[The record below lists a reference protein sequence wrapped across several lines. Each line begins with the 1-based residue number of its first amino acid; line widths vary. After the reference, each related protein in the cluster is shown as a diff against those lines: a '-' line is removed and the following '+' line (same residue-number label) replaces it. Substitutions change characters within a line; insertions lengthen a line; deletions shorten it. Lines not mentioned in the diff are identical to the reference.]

1 MQNPQKVRISRKFQ
15 AVIRKAV
22 REELPRKPGEELQI
36 FLFEKTLRFAATAI
50 HKRATRYRQ
59 GKGRTR
65 IVTLPSASCRIS
77 VDPSGSVEYFG
88 NAPKA
93 DRFALFLEISGRIW
107 LIHSCLKHSVS
118 TIFCYRSY
126 WNWPCWPQKPA
137 GTLAFP
143 SLTFQSLVALTIS
156 PPPYTLWIKYTSG
169 PQTMDQI
176 HVTLP
181 DGSVKDLPRGT
192 TPLEIARSISPRL
205 ADAALVAKVRA
216 SNGNGT
222 KEKSGIFSNSVDPA
236 EDGSL
241 LYDLRRPLDQDVS
254 LQILTEKDPDA
265 LYVFRHSAAHLLAAA
280 VMELYPNV
288 KLGIGPPVDNGF
300 FYEFLRDEPFTPGDL
315 EKIEK
320 KMHELAAKDLP
331 NERKLL
337 PKDEAL
343 KLYQDSNQVFKCELI
358 EEKADE
364 PMVSFYTTG
373 KFIDFCRGPHIP
385 STKRIQAFKLMNV
398 AGAYWKG
405 QEGNAQLQRI
415 YAAAFFNQKDLEQYL
430 HRLEEAKRRDHRKL
444 GAELELFSIQ
454 EDAGPGLIFWHPKG
468 GLIRTLIENWLR
480 EELLKRGYDLVF
492 TPHIMRFDLWKT
504 SGHANFYKENMFG
517 AVEVEKAD
525 YQLKPMNCP
534 GHILIYKSKL
544 RSYRDLP
551 VRLAELGTVYRYER
565 SGVLHGLL
573 RVRGFTQDDA
583 HIFCTPDQIEA
594 EVEACID
601 FAFAVMKNFGFD
613 NFEVELSDW
622 DRKHAENYAGK
633 PEDWQRATEALAN
646 TMNRLKIP
654 YKKMEGEAAFYGP
667 KIDVKLIDA
676 IGRPWQLTTVQ
687 FDFNL
692 PARFGLEFV
701 GADGARHQPLM
712 VHRALLGS
720 VERFFGI
727 LIEHYAGAFPLWLA
741 PTQVEIC
748 PVSEKVADYAKHLFE
763 TLKSH
768 GIRVHLDDRNEKLP
782 AKIRDAQLQKVPY
795 MLVVGPKEAE
805 AGTVSVR
812 HRSKGDL
819 GARPIAD
826 LIGALQ
832 QENDSRAIQ

>member
-1 MQNPQKVRISRKFQ
+1 
-15 AVIRKAV
+15 
-22 REELPRKPGEELQI
+22 
-36 FLFEKTLRFAATAI
+36 
-50 HKRATRYRQ
+50 
-59 GKGRTR
+59 
-65 IVTLPSASCRIS
+65 
-77 VDPSGSVEYFG
+77 
-88 NAPKA
+88 
-93 DRFALFLEISGRIW
+93 
-107 LIHSCLKHSVS
+107 
-118 TIFCYRSY
+118 
-126 WNWPCWPQKPA
+126 
-137 GTLAFP
+137 
-143 SLTFQSLVALTIS
+143 
-156 PPPYTLWIKYTSG
+156 
-169 PQTMDQI
+169 MDQI

-181 DGSVKDLPRGT
+181 DGSVKDFPKGV
-192 TPLEIARSISPRL
+192 TPVEIAKSISPRL
-205 ADAALVAKVRA
+205 AEAALVAKVYA
-216 SNGNGT
+216 TGGNGAGSKT
-222 KEKSGIFSNSVDPA
+222 GIFSNSVDPDA
-236 EDGSL
+236 DGGL
-241 LYDLRRPLDQDVS
+241 LYDLRRPLEQDVK
-254 LQILTEKDPDA
+254 LRILTEKDPDA

-280 VMELYPNV
+280 VTELYPHV
-288 KLGIGPPVDNGF
+288 KLGIGPPVENGF
-300 FYEFLRDEPFTPGDL
+300 FYEFLRDQPFTTEDL

-320 KMHELAAKDLP
+320 KMRELAAQDLK

-337 PKDEAL
+337 PKPEAL
-343 KLYQDSNQVFKCELI
+343 KLYQDSNQIFKCELV

-385 STKRIQAFKLMNV
+385 STKRIQAFKLTNV

-415 YAAAFFNQKDLEQYL
+415 YALAFYTQKELDEYL
-430 HRLEEAKRRDHRKL
+430 HRIEEAKRRDHRRL
-444 GAELELFSIQ
+444 GAELDLFSIQ
-454 EDAGPGLIFWHPKG
+454 EAAGPGLIFWHPKG
-468 GLIRTLIENWLR
+468 GLIRTIIENWLR
-480 EELLKRGYDLVF
+480 DELLHRGYDLVF
-492 TPHIMRFDLWKT
+492 TPHIMLFDLWKT

-551 VRLAELGTVYRYER
+551 VRLGELGTVYRYER

-583 HIFCTPDQIEA
+583 HIFCMPSQIES
-594 EVEACID
+594 EVEACMD

-613 NFEVELSDW
+613 KFEIELSDW
-622 DRKHAENYAGK
+622 DPQHPENYPGK
-633 PEDWQRATEALAN
+633 AEDWQHASEALARVM
-646 TMNRLKIP
+646 TRMNIP
-654 YKKMEGEAAFYGP
+654 YKRMVGEGAFYGP

-692 PARFGLEFV
+692 PARFELEFV
-701 GADGARHQPLM
+701 GEDGARHQPLM

-748 PVSEKVADYAKHLFE
+748 PVSEKVADYAKHVYE
-763 TLKSH
+763 TLKGH

-782 AKIRDAQLQKVPY
+782 AKIRDAQMQKVPY

-805 AGTVSVR
+805 AGSVSVR
-812 HRSKGDL
+812 HRTKGDL
-819 GARPIAD
+819 GPRPIAD
-826 LIGALQ
+826 VVASLQ
-832 QENDSRAIQ
+832 LEITNRVIQ